1 MTAKNYAGEAGH
13 VLMDGEC
20 LEAYDDLLMVYEE
33 SEGTSLLDMKKA
45 VNLAKLEES
54 ASKMEKLTPKVAECA
69 KKAGKA
75 TEAGYPAYGA
85 SIESTSAEDFDAYEE
100 SFGTT
105 LAQYYPLMYAL
116 DNKKTPMQSVCESK
130 PVGNPA
136 VGTLAECAEACDAV
150 WDPKE
155 KCTGFQFYDTGDE
168 MPVCFL
174 FKEITK
180 AYLFDCDFI
189 EEGNEALTEEKKEGF
204 LQQEQRV
211 ASNIIKMEEEGKEPE
226 EEEEKE
232 LPKMNEGHCSAAK
245 ASVLY

>member
-1 MTAKNYAGEAGH
+1 
-13 VLMDGEC
+13 
-20 LEAYDDLLMVYEE
+20 
-33 SEGTSLLDMKKA
+33 MKKA
-45 VNLAKLEES
+45 MNLAKLEES
-54 ASKMEKLTPKVAECA
+54 ANSMDKMTPKVAECA

-85 SIESTSAEDFDAYEE
+85 SIEAKSSEDFDAYEE

-116 DNKKTPMQSVCESK
+116 DNKKTPMQSVCETK

-136 VGTLAECAEACDAV
+136 VGTLAECAEACDAM

-189 EEGNEALTEEKKEGF
+189 EEGNKAFSEKKEGKF
-204 LQQEQRV
+204 LQSEARV
-211 ASNIIKMEEEGKEPE
+211 AEKIIKMEEEG
-226 EEEEKE
+226 
-232 LPKMNEGHCSAAK
+232 
-245 ASVLY
+245 